1 MACFGA
7 QGVKAAREPVCLK
20 DAFSKAYTT
29 SSLIKDLPRLASRIS
44 INSSQFSHAAISSK
58 PPPTKE
64 EKELIKEE
72 AVTSGKVPKPRSAV
86 AQVVICLTKILVE
99 GEESEVGAT
108 TAVDHYDSQVDSGID
123 PQTACLDLLETLGGE
138 DSIVV
143 RALKLVN
150 QGVVLYSLECLRSL
164 VPVGTELQTKD
175 VRGPTGWLIDID
187 IFESFRIR
195 HVRKEQSLDLWGD
208 LTNHF
213 EFEFEISATIDRQL
227 TEVHATWLRVN
238 EVILAETMEPD
249 RRQELQTALGTG
261 GRIIS

>member
-7 QGVKAAREPVCLK
+7 QDVKPTREPVCLK
-20 DAFSKAYTT
+20 NAFLKVYTD

-44 INSSQFSHAAISSK
+44 INSPHHSHTAISTA
-58 PPPTKE
+58 PAPTDE
-64 EKELIKEE
+64 EKE
-72 AVTSGKVPKPRSAV
+72 AVSSGKVPKSRSSV
-86 AQVVICLTKILVE
+86 AQVVICLSKILIGSDE
-99 GEESEVGAT
+99 GEVSGEVSDDT
-108 TAVDHYDSQVDSGID
+108 TIAVDHYDNQVDSGID
-123 PQTACLDLLETLGGE
+123 PQTACLDLLESLGGE
-138 DSIVV
+138 GSVVV

-150 QGVVLYSLECLRSL
+150 QGVVLYSLGCLRSL
-164 VPVGTELQTKD
+164 VGTELQTKD
-175 VRGPTGWLIDID
+175 VRGPAGWLIDMD

-208 LTNHF
+208 ATNHF

-227 TEVHATWLRVN
+227 KEVHATWLRVN
-238 EVILAETMEPD
+238 EVVLADTMEPE